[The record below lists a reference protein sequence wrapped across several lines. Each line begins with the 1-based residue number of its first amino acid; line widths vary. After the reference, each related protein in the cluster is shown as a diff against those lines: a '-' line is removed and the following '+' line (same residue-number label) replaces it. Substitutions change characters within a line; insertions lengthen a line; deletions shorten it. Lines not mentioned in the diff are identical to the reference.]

1 MDDALAHYQ
10 FNMDLLQD
18 PFADNPEPI
27 LLGQCIYSMEGLAYL
42 MDNPKDMPIIGTDK
56 IVGRMHLNLVPCTQD
71 GNEDLDE
78 DQLPEEPYDLIG
90 ESLDF
95 KVKISSI
102 YDLPEDFYGD
112 MYCEYKFY
120 MDEKV
125 YQTPVMKGKDR
136 NPVVNF
142 SKQHHVDCVTQYLI
156 DYLLKN

>member
-1 MDDALAHYQ
+1 
-10 FNMDLLQD
+10 
-18 PFADNPEPI
+18 
-27 LLGQCIYSMEGLAYL
+27 
-42 MDNPKDMPIIGTDK
+42 MDNPKDMPIIGTGK

-102 YDLPEDFYGD
+102 YDLPEEFCGD

-136 NPVVNF
+136 NHVINF
-142 SKQHHVDCVTQYLI
+142 SQ
-156 DYLLKN
+156 